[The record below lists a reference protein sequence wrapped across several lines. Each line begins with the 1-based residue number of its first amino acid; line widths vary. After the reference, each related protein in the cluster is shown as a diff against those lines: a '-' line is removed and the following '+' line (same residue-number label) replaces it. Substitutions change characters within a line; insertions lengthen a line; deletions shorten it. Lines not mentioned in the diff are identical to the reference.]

1 MKLKFLLRPTLAI
14 VFTFIGAVIADSL
27 GPENLGGPDYFLIV
41 AAVAFGT
48 LGFILPEVL
57 EFAGRAGIAVL
68 ARQIASYIPTS
79 PDALWAARIPLSKIR
94 RPSFALPRR
103 ASKGKYVN
111 PMIVDTS
118 VLVDGRLIE
127 IAKTGFL
134 FGTLLILPAVVRE
147 LHKLAD
153 SADSARRKRGRRGLD
168 ELAQLRAVKTIK
180 LEVLSREPEGET
192 VDGKLVAAARKMRA
206 KLLTV
211 DFNLNK
217 VAKISKVQV
226 LNLNELANAAKT
238 AVLPGEHLTIVI
250 NAPGAQRAQGVGYL
264 PDGTMVVVEDG
275 AELVGKETEAV
286 VDKVLQTAAGKMVF
300 GRLANAR
307 MGEQLE

>member
-1 MKLKFLLRPTLAI
+1 MKLKPLLRPTLAI

-68 ARQIASYIPTS
+68 ARQIASYIPS
-79 PDALWAARIPLSKIR
+79 PAESLSASRLALSKIR
-94 RPSFALPRR
+94 RPSFGR
-103 ASKGKYVN
+103 ARDKYMN
-111 PMIVDTS
+111 PMVVDTS
-118 VLVDGRLIE
+118 VLIDGRLDE

-134 FGTLLILPAVVRE
+134 FGTLLILPSVIRE

-153 SADSARRKRGRRGLD
+153 SSDSAYRKRGRRGLD

-180 LEVLSREPEGET
+180 LEVLARDVSGET
-192 VDGKLVAAARKMRA
+192 VDGKLVAAAKKMRA

-211 DFNLNK
+211 DYNLNK
-217 VAKISKVQV
+217 VAKVSRVTV

-238 AVLPGEHLTIVI
+238 AVLPGERLSIQI
-250 NAPGAQRAQGVGYL
+250 SARGAQREQGVGYL
-264 PDGTMVVVEDG
+264 ADGTMVVVEDG
-275 AELVGKETEAV
+275 AELVGKQTDVTVE
-286 VDKVLQTAAGKMVF
+286 KVLQTAAGKMVF
-300 GRLANAR
+300 AKITSN
-307 MGEQLE
+307 